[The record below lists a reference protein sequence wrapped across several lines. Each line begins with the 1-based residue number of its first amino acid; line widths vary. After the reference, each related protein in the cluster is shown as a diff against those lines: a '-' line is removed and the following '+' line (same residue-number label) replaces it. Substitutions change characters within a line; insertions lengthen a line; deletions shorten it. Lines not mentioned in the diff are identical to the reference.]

1 MSVKSN
7 IKLNSE
13 KTKWSAEAPSNIALI
28 KYMGKKDVKLNLP
41 DNPSISYTLPH
52 LLTRV
57 EIELTDRGED
67 SWEPLKDEGYFELQL
82 GLKESKRYLDHFR
95 FLKEKFAVNKSF
107 IVRSANNFPENC
119 GLASSASS
127 FAALS
132 LCAAKAFSEIKNT
145 PLPEMRDI
153 ANLSRQGSGSSCRSF
168 MGPWCAWA
176 DDYIE
181 EVIFPQKDLL
191 HMVVMSDVE
200 RKKVSSSQ
208 AHKNVQTSLLYKGR
222 VDRASLRMGLLMES
236 MSANKWKEA
245 FEICWNEFWDMHA
258 LFETSNPS
266 FGYMNSGAMT
276 ILDHAKSIWRR
287 IDDGP
292 LVTMDAGPNV
302 HLLFRKE
309 QMSMAKSLKQK
320 YTDLGFKV
328 FADKI

>member
-1 MSVKSN
+1 MTEVNKVR
-7 IKLNSE
+7 
-13 KTKWSAEAPSNIALI
+13 TKWRAEAPSNIALI
-28 KYMGKKDVKLNLP
+28 KYMGKKDTALNLP

-57 EIELTDRGED
+57 EIEMTDRYED
-67 SWEPLKDEGYFELQL
+67 SWEPLKENGYFDLQL
-82 GLKESKRYLDHFR
+82 AQKESKRYLDHFR
-95 FLKEKFAVNKSF
+95 FLKEKFAIKKYFV
-107 IVRSANNFPENC
+107 VRSANNFPENC

-127 FAALS
+127 FAALT
-132 LCAAKAFSEIKNT
+132 LCAAKAFSEINNT
-145 PLPEMRDI
+145 PLPETKDI
-153 ANLSRQGSGSSCRSF
+153 ATLSRKGSGSSCRSF
-168 MGPWCAWA
+168 LGPWCAWA
-176 DDYIE
+176 DDYVE
-181 EVIFPQKDLL
+181 EVVFPQKDLL
-191 HMVVMSDVE
+191 HMVVMSDSE

-222 VDRASLRMGLLMES
+222 NERASLRMGLLIDAMID
-236 MSANKWKEA
+236 NNWKNA

-258 LFETSNPS
+258 LFETSTPS

-287 IDDGP
+287 IGDGP